1 MVDLSGKEYYHHIQ
15 TLPTEQWRKMKCATR
30 HNTQTTDY
38 TSIGNQACQNKD
50 DGFLI
55 NRHAQG
61 WLIREIPTVSS
72 SFRKKI
78 ERPSATGLRLHQVRS
93 QVMESNRHGLS
104 GELCIMTTSS
114 PLLQSSAYFSLST
127 YLNTVKKT
135 RTT

>member
-55 NRHAQG
+55 NRHA
-61 WLIREIPTVSS
+61 
-72 SFRKKI
+72 
-78 ERPSATGLRLHQVRS
+78 
-93 QVMESNRHGLS
+93 
-104 GELCIMTTSS
+104 
-114 PLLQSSAYFSLST
+114 
-127 YLNTVKKT
+127 
-135 RTT
+135 